1 MSRHPAGGI
10 ANISKVR
17 YFEHAGTKVLY
28 FSTLVSAACESSE
41 SVPDVD
47 DNRDFIYCRPLIITV
62 LVSYIE

>member
-17 YFEHAGTKVLY
+17 YFENAGTKAVS
-28 FSTLVSAACESSE
+28 FTALVSAAFESSG

-47 DNRDFIYCRPLIITV
+47 ILVFRPCPLSTK
-62 LVSYIE
+62 SYPLSIMN